1 MSNTTQ
7 AFVAIVKPRKNIW
20 IVAAFSIFLSLIPVF
35 FTLGKLNI
43 GGDVLVPL
51 GADGLEKNLFQWVSI
66 GDGQYYS
73 ISYYPFYF
81 LFKVFEFCSLD
92 VYQSASVILFIL
104 GIVATSGIYK
114 SCALF
119 SESESYYVY
128 LVPIVF
134 YVTSPALLNG
144 WHYNFI
150 YAFSPWFV
158 FFVFKIL
165 KQKEIKIQDVLGI
178 NLVFFFCTLELPN
191 PKYVFHLHII
201 AILILL
207 GGIYFKII
215 DLTFFKRNWIKFVI
229 YVFLM
234 SYIVLPT
241 AYFTTQYTPENYG
254 VHVKAGYKDSGE
266 MMNKGTDTIDRVLK
280 LHQDNIFLNSKDAAS
295 YKSSILVSVAS
306 LAYIFIIAIS
316 PLLIKFKTS
325 DNKKYFFILLCLL
338 LVYIFFGAGP
348 NPPLGFIYEYGVTN
362 YHLLAFL
369 RTTGGAVFY
378 LSLIYALLLF
388 IILANLQQHKI
399 KYAITFLCII
409 GIVSY
414 PFFNGEVYKNF
425 NGNHYGSHEESG
437 YKILEAYF
445 RVKSTLDSLQL
456 DAKIYYL
463 NSDLIY
469 LNTKWGFFGPV
480 IYNFIYKQSNIG
492 FNKVKG
498 NPAAHNVGFTYQDN
512 SLFGQEHKES
522 IKTTP
527 IINDEFI
534 KISRTS
540 RNEFLP
546 HIYIPTQLLTT
557 EKPEQIQSACD
568 TPSCLTTL
576 GFAFVDSRYFSL
588 TNLAASKSSIAPH
601 LEFRK
606 INSTKYRV
614 RVHSAGTS
622 LPLVFS
628 ETNNPG
634 WRVYAG
640 SMWSSEVPNN
650 NLSSYKIFDGNKEDQ
665 ASVNELQDYYHR
677 GLITSLG
684 DGNEKTLQH
693 KQWMQG
699 REIPSYSEKYRIAFI
714 SKDFK
719 STIQNNNLPSGHLYE
734 TWLKKNIAE
743 ATHFTVNGYANGW
756 VVDVAKLC
764 AESQVCRQNDD
775 GTFDM
780 ELIIEFWPQQV
791 YYLGIFITALTL
803 FGSLGIWLR
812 HVRIKGILVRTTT

>member
-1 MSNTTQ
+1 M
-7 AFVAIVKPRKNIW
+7 F
-20 IVAAFSIFLSLIPVF
+20 AAH
-35 FTLGKLNI
+35 
-43 GGDVLVPL
+43 
-51 GADGLEKNLFQWVSI
+51 
-66 GDGQYYS
+66 
-73 ISYYPFYF
+73 
-81 LFKVFEFCSLD
+81 
-92 VYQSASVILFIL
+92 IL
-104 GIVATSGIYK
+104 
-114 SCALF
+114 
-119 SESESYYVY
+119 
-128 LVPIVF
+128 
-134 YVTSPALLNG
+134 
-144 WHYNFI
+144 
-150 YAFSPWFV
+150 
-158 FFVFKIL
+158 
-165 KQKEIKIQDVLGI
+165 
-178 NLVFFFCTLELPN
+178 
-191 PKYVFHLHII
+191 
-201 AILILL
+201 
-207 GGIYFKII
+207 
-215 DLTFFKRNWIKFVI
+215 
-229 YVFLM
+229 LM
-234 SYIVLPT
+234 SYILVPT
-241 AYFTTQYTPENYG
+241 AYFATHYSAENYG
-254 VHVKAGYKDSGE
+254 VHIKADYKDEGP
-266 MMNKGTDTIDRVLK
+266 MMNYGTDTVDKVFK
-280 LHQDNIFLNSKDAAS
+280 LHQDSLFLNPKDAAS
-295 YKSSILVSVAS
+295 YKNNALVRTLSFTF
-306 LAYIFIIAIS
+306 IFIIVLSALFVEFNSIS
-316 PLLIKFKTS
+316 
-325 DNKKYFFILLCLL
+325 NKKFFLILLCLVV
-338 LVYIFFGAGP
+338 VYIFFSAGP
-348 NPPLGFIYEYGVTN
+348 NPPLGFIYEYLVTT
-362 YHLLAFL
+362 YPILAFF
-369 RTTGGAVFY
+369 RTTAGAVFY
-378 LSLIYALLLF
+378 LALFYSLLF
-388 IILANLQQHKI
+388 FLILTNSPKYKEIGATIILCSL
-399 KYAITFLCII
+399 F
-409 GIVSY
+409 IVSY

-425 NGNHYGSHEESG
+425 NGNHYGSLEESG
-437 YKILEAYF
+437 YKIPEAYF
-445 RVKSTLDSLQL
+445 RVKNTLDSLQL

-546 HIYIPTQLLTT
+546 HIYIPTQFLTT

-640 SMWSSEVPNN
+640 SLWSSEVPNN

-734 TWLKKNIAE
+734 TWLRKNITE
-743 ATHFTVNGYANGW
+743 VTHFTVNGYANGW

>member
-1 MSNTTQ
+1 MIKLLQTLSATARYGN
-7 AFVAIVKPRKNIW
+7 AIW
-20 IVAAFSIFLSLIPVF
+20 IIAAFSIFLSLIPVF
-35 FTLGKLNI
+35 FTWGKLNI
-43 GGDVLVPL
+43 GGDILIPL
-51 GADGLEKNLFQWVSI
+51 GADGLEKHLFHWSSV
-66 GDGQYYS
+66 GDGQYYA
-73 ISYYPFYF
+73 INYPLFFFY
-81 LFKVFEFCSLD
+81 KIFEFFNFD
-92 VYQSASVILFIL
+92 IYQSSSVILFIL
-104 GIVATSGIYK
+104 GIVACLGIYK
-114 SCALF
+114 TCRLF
-119 SESESYYVY
+119 AVSEKFYVY
-128 LVPIVF
+128 LVPIFF
-134 YVTSPALLNG
+134 YIASPALLNA

-150 YAFSPWFV
+150 YAFNPFFIYFV
-158 FFVFKIL
+158 LKIV
-165 KQKEIKIQDVLGI
+165 KQNEVKIIDVLGI
-178 NLVFFFCTLELPN
+178 NIIFFFCSFDLPN
-191 PKYVFHLHII
+191 PKYVFHLNFI
-201 AILILL
+201 AILILF
-207 GGIYFKII
+207 GSIYFKII
-215 DLTFFKRNWIKFVI
+215 DLTFFKRNWLMFVVHI
-229 YVFLM
+229 LLM
-234 SYIVLPT
+234 SYILVPT
-241 AYFTTQYTPENYG
+241 SYFATHYSAENYG
-254 VHVKAGYKDSGE
+254 VHIKADYKDKGQ
-266 MMNKGTDTIDRVLK
+266 MMNYGTDTVDKVFK
-280 LHQDNIFLNSKDAAS
+280 LHQDSLFLNPKDAAS
-295 YKSSILVSVAS
+295 YKNNALVRTLSFIF
-306 LAYIFIIAIS
+306 IFIIVLSALFMKFNSIS
-316 PLLIKFKTS
+316 
-325 DNKKYFFILLCLL
+325 NKKFFLLLLCLVV
-338 LVYIFFGAGP
+338 VYIFLSAGP
-348 NPPLGFIYEYGVTN
+348 NPPLGFIYEYLVTT
-362 YHLLAFL
+362 YPILAFF
-369 RTTGGAVFY
+369 RTTAGAVFY
-378 LSLIYALLLF
+378 LSLFYSLLF
-388 IILANLQQHKI
+388 FLILTSSPKYKKIGATIILCSL
-399 KYAITFLCII
+399 F
-409 GIVSY
+409 IVSY
-414 PFFNGEVYKNF
+414 PFFNGELYKNF
-425 NGNHYGSHEESG
+425 NGNRYGNPEESG
-437 YKILEAYF
+437 YKIPEAYF
-445 RVKSTLDSLQL
+445 RVKNTLDSLQL

-463 NSDLIY
+463 NSDLTY

-480 IYNFIYKQSNIG
+480 IYNFIYKQSSIG

-546 HIYIPTQLLTT
+546 HIYIPTQFLTT
-557 EKPEQIQSACD
+557 EKPEQIQSTCD

-588 TNLAASKSSIAPH
+588 TNLAASKSIIAPH

-634 WRVYAG
+634 WRIYAG
-640 SMWSSEVPNN
+640 SLWSSEVPNN

-665 ASVNELQDYYHR
+665 ASVNELQDYYNR

-684 DGNEKTLQH
+684 DGNVKTLQH

-699 REIPSYSEKYRIAFI
+699 REIPSYSEKYRTAFI

-719 STIQNNNLPSGHLYE
+719 GTIQNNNLPSGHFYE
-734 TWLKKNIAE
+734 TWLKKNITE
-743 ATHFTVNGYANGW
+743 VTHFTVNGYANGW

-791 YYLGIFITALTL
+791 HYLGILITALTL

-812 HVRIKGILVRTTT
+812 HARVKSILVRTTK